1 MSIKLMSKAW
11 DTDQKGND
19 LLVLLAMCDYASDE
33 GILFPSL
40 KTLGA
45 KSKVSKSTLAYIL
58 NAYESIGVITRDKRK
73 RDNGSN
79 TSTQYQINHLDI
91 NLEEYKK
98 AYQEAR
104 NYTKKPQC
112 GQGQEVK
119 KVEIVDKEN
128 DIVDKGNANCGQ
140 LEPSYSNHHSFN
152 HHLKTSKKES
162 VIKIKDIISYYS
174 ENISSLQAKIKEKAA
189 IHKIAMIPKDEKQ
202 EVLAKVLVG
211 LKHFSKA
218 LPEKIFITNLS
229 KFIGE
234 KIYLDYQEPVVQ
246 ALPNSNQNNNQG
258 PTVTSTIARAKAMRE
273 RFRNNQNNDEILDG
287 EVS

>member
-1 MSIKLMSKAW
+1 MSIKLMTKAW

-112 GQGQEVK
+112 GQGQEDK

-128 DIVDKGNANCGQ
+128 DIVDKGNSNCGQ
-140 LEPSYSNHHSFN
+140 LEPSTLNHHSFN

-189 IHKIAMIPKDEKQ
+189 IHEIAMIPKDERQ

-211 LKHFSKA
+211 LEHFSEA
-218 LPEKIFITNLS
+218 LPEKIFITNLE

-273 RFRNNQNNDEILDG
+273 RFRNNENNDEILDG